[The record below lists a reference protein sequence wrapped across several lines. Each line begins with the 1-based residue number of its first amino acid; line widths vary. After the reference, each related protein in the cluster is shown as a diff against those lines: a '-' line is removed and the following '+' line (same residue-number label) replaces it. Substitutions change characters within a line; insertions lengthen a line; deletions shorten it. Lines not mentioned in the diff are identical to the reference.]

1 MAVPYWPDEPDA
13 YEVLRAVE
21 EAAARAGFTVLEA
34 SLSHGV
40 PTLLVQPRRDVKRAF
55 EDLME
60 LLMPLRIMPVLRRGP
75 HGLVIRAV
83 PMRAVKK
90 GSSRVPLILFLAT
103 LGTLFATGWLLSA
116 DLPEGPLVGA
126 LMYVG
131 AMMAILA
138 THELGHWI
146 AARLHGVTVTMP
158 YFIPAPPPISIFGT
172 FGAFIQQ
179 KTPAPNKDALFD
191 IGVAGPLAGFVAAV
205 AITLIGLPLSKIVIG
220 PVRGIT
226 LPYIPAY
233 ALLARLVLG
242 PLHSIAGEEVH
253 ITLHPIAFA
262 GWTGMLVTMLNLIPA
277 GSLDG
282 GHIARCFLGPREQ
295 KILGV
300 SASLFIVFLSIAFP
314 GLYGAWYMPMA
325 FLALL
330 MALSYRHPG
339 PLDDVSSLSAWRKAL
354 ALVPAVIFV
363 LCLFPIPVP

>member
-1 MAVPYWPDEPDA
+1 MAVPYWPDELDA

-60 LLMPLRIMPVLRRGP
+60 LLMSLRIMPVLRRGP
-75 HGLVIRAV
+75 QGLIIRAV

-146 AARLHGVTVTMP
+146 AARFHGVVVTLP
-158 YFIPAPPPISIFGT
+158 YFIPAPFTLFGT

-179 KTPAPNKDALFD
+179 RTPAPNRDALFD
-191 IGVAGPLAGFVAAV
+191 IGVAGPLAGFVAAI
-205 AITLIGLPLSKIVIG
+205 AISLIGLPLSTIIIG
-220 PVRGIT
+220 PVEGIA
-226 LPYIPAY
+226 LPYIMAY
-233 ALLARLVLG
+233 GLLIRLVLAPPPG
-242 PLHSIAGEEVH
+242 SSIL
-253 ITLHPIAFA
+253 LHPVAFA

-282 GHIARCFLGPREQ
+282 GHIARCVLKGNKHRAV
-295 KILGV
+295 GV
-300 SASLFIVFLSIAFP
+300 ATSLAI
-314 GLYGAWYMPMA
+314 
-325 FLALL
+325 LALSL
-330 MALSYRHPG
+330 AFYGGWYAVMAILALFMALFYRHPG
-339 PLDDVSSLSAWRKAL
+339 PLDDVSSLSTSRKILL
-354 ALVPAVIFV
+354 AVPAVIF
-363 LCLFPIPVP
+363 LMCILPF